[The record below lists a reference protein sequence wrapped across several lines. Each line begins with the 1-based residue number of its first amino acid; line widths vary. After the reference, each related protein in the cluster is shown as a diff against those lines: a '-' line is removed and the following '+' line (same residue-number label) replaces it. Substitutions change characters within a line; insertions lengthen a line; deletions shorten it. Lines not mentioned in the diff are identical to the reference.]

1 MRRDIQIDEDK
12 TPGIEV
18 LNIYCWKLNK
28 ENPSQLQKIL
38 VPSRIK
44 SFKTLQYLNEKS
56 YKTLPEA
63 QKEHPR
69 ESMIGFREP
78 GMDDLIAFGSNLFAS
93 KSFRH
98 TYSLTK
104 IAKQLYKL
112 HEINN
117 DYIHY
122 SKENLQQ

>member
-63 QKEHPR
+63 
-69 ESMIGFREP
+69 
-78 GMDDLIAFGSNLFAS
+78 
-93 KSFRH
+93 
-98 TYSLTK
+98 
-104 IAKQLYKL
+104 
-112 HEINN
+112 
-117 DYIHY
+117 
-122 SKENLQQ
+122 